1 MILTTNNT
9 LPDSKDIVLHDGK
22 AATFKCSDRQSKQ
35 SVAYEY
41 LKTSIITGKLPPEKQ
56 LVERDICEKLGLS
69 RTPVREAFRQ
79 LSSEGL
85 VDFTP
90 GKGVIVVGMTMDK
103 ARQMYELKEALE
115 TMAVR
120 LSAEKATAEELEQMQ
135 QCIYR
140 HRDAFDHKQ
149 FGLAA
154 DIDMHFHILLLKGSK
169 NPLIERYARSILGQ
183 TRRLA
188 QLCVYDAEKMDKF
201 IAQHQKIYDCIASGD
216 GDGAA
221 RALSKHIAYVEK
233 FQWDRWRMLF

>member
-1 MILTTNNT
+1 MNNT
-9 LPDSKDIVLHDGK
+9 LPDSKDIVLYDGK
-22 AATFKCSDRQSKQ
+22 MVTFKCSDRQSKQ

-90 GKGVIVVGMTMDK
+90 GKGVIVVEMTMEK

-115 TMAVR
+115 TMAAR
-120 LSAEKATAEELEQMQ
+120 LSAEKASEEDLEQMR
-135 QCIYR
+135 QCLER
-140 HRDAFDHKQ
+140 HRTAYENKQ
-149 FGLAA
+149 FSLAV
-154 DIDMHFHILLLKGSK
+154 DIDIHFHILLLKGSK
-169 NPLIERYARSILGQ
+169 NPLIERYAKSILGQ

-188 QLCVYDAEKMDKF
+188 QLSVYDADKMDRF
-201 IAQHQKIYDCIASGD
+201 IAQHQKIYDAIAMGD
-216 GDGAA
+216 GEGAA
-221 RALSKHIAYVEK
+221 KAVGRHIAFVEK
-233 FQWDRWRMLF
+233 FQCDRWRMLF